1 MTIEVD
7 ISDAMINSA
16 RKKAKE
22 MGRLQNSI
30 TMGMGNLVGFIGEE
44 VAVHVIK
51 KLHQRNVIHLN
62 TYDYDILVD
71 DIRVDVKTKSTSVA
85 PLPHY
90 SSSVASFNTSQK
102 CDVYAFVRVKKDL
115 TTAWWCGVIEKD
127 LFFKEAVF
135 MKKGQMDADNK
146 YVVKADCYNLPIS
159 QLREMI

>member
-1 MTIEVD
+1 MTIEVEITD
-7 ISDAMINSA
+7 VMINHA
-16 RKKAKE
+16 RRKAKE
-22 MGRLQNSI
+22 MGQLQNSI

-44 VAVHVIK
+44 VATYVLKQHNS
-51 KLHQRNVIHLN
+51 NVKHIN
-62 TYDYDILVD
+62 TYDYDILVGD
-71 DIRVDVKTKSTSVA
+71 MRVDVKTKSTSVA

-90 SSSVASFNTSQK
+90 SNSVASFNTSQK

-115 TTAWWCGVIEKD
+115 TTSWWCGVIEKD

-135 MKKGQMDADNK
+135 MKKGSMDDDNK

>member
-1 MTIEVD
+1 MIEVEITD
-7 ISDAMINSA
+7 DMINRS
-16 RKKAKE
+16 RRKAKE

-30 TMGMGNLVGFIGEE
+30 TMGTGNLVGFIGEE
-44 VAVHVIK
+44 IAVYVLK
-51 KLHQRNVIHLN
+51 KLHQRQVIHLN
-62 TYDYDILVD
+62 THDYDILVD

-90 SSSVASFNTSQK
+90 SSSVASFNTSQN

>member
-1 MTIEVD
+1 MIEVEITD
-7 ISDAMINSA
+7 DMINRS
-16 RKKAKE
+16 RRKAKE

-30 TMGMGNLVGFIGEE
+30 TMGTGNLVGFIGEE
-44 VAVHVIK
+44 IAVHVLK
-51 KLHQRNVIHLN
+51 KLNQRHVIHLN

-90 SSSVASFNTSQK
+90 SSSVASFNTIQK

>member
-1 MTIEVD
+1 MMIEVE
-7 ISDAMINSA
+7 ITDAMINRSRA
-16 RKKAKE
+16 KAKE
-22 MGRLQNSI
+22 MGQLQNSI

-44 VAVHVIK
+44 VAVHVLK
-51 KLHQRNVIHLN
+51 KLHQRHVIHLN

-90 SSSVASFNTSQK
+90 SNSVAGFNTSQK

-135 MKKGQMDADNK
+135 MKKGSMDDDNK

-159 QLREMI
+159 QLRQRI

>member
-1 MTIEVD
+1 
-7 ISDAMINSA
+7 MINRA

-44 VAVHVIK
+44 VATYILKQHYDSVKHI
-51 KLHQRNVIHLN
+51 N
-62 TYDYDILVD
+62 TYDYDIIVD
-71 DIRVDVKTKSTSVA
+71 GIRVDVKTKSTSVA

-90 SSSVASFNTSQK
+90 SSSVAGFNTSQK

-115 TTAWWCGVIEKD
+115 TTAWWCGVIDKD
-127 LFFKEAVF
+127 DFFSKAVF

-159 QLREMI
+159 QLKEMI

>member
-1 MTIEVD
+1 MIEVE
-7 ISDAMINSA
+7 ITDAMINRSRA
-16 RKKAKE
+16 KAKE
-22 MGRLQNSI
+22 MGQLQNSI

-44 VAVHVIK
+44 VAVHVLK
-51 KLHQRNVIHLN
+51 KLHQRHVIHLN

-90 SSSVASFNTSQK
+90 SNSVAGFNTSQK

-135 MKKGQMDADNK
+135 MKKGSMDDDNK

-159 QLREMI
+159 QLRQRI